1 MELTR
6 LRHELDKLR
15 SHYSSCKKA
24 KLDIEGLGNMSVI
37 VSANE
42 EDS

>member
-15 SHYSSCKKA
+15 SHYSSFKKA